1 MSNVL
6 TESREQR
13 ETRENWGIS
22 VAHIVNYENGIV
34 QCLVFDE
41 TFCKPLYMSTLDSN
55 LSIRSSKLDLP
66 VGRGC
71 EWSRVDTQG

>member
-13 ETRENWGIS
+13 ETRENRDIS
-22 VAHIVNYENGIV
+22 VAHKVNYENGIKK
-34 QCLVFDE
+34 CLVFDE
-41 TFCKPLYMSTLDSN
+41 TLYMSTLDSN
-55 LSIRSSKLDLP
+55 LSIRSSKLDIP

-71 EWSRVDTQG
+71 EWFRVDTQG